1 MDNFSHIARFR
12 SASNRARIARLVPD
26 AACACL
32 VAGSATQSPA
42 PGRGPFCNAHIDEGR
57 VKSILDRSFKYTPS
71 TKTDLRKTFDR
82 LRREQRLTNKATGE
96 QPSVRAKNIFSLET
110 R

>member
-1 MDNFSHIARFR
+1 M
-12 SASNRARIARLVPD
+12 
-26 AACACL
+26 
-32 VAGSATQSPA
+32 
-42 PGRGPFCNAHIDEGR
+42 
-57 VKSILDRSFKYTPS
+57 KSILDRSFKYTPS

-96 QPSVRAKNIFSLET
+96 EPSVRANNIFSLET